1 MRKRYLYI
9 LLFAFPGLF
18 VSLLLAFAVTGA
30 AAGILW
36 IYVFGDEPWSASSEI
51 LLPVLFIV
59 SFLLVWITSMALGY
73 STGKRL
79 EHEKTLSSRHILVSS
94 GVTVAL
100 ILLIVL
106 HQWSVGNLGQPSD
119 GVRCSAFCTEK
130 GYSGSGM
137 PPKNSGERIC
147 SCYND
152 TGKEA
157 VKVSMDSIAPDD

>member
-18 VSLLLAFAVTGA
+18 ISLLLAFAVTGA

-36 IYVFGDEPWSASSEI
+36 IYVFGDAPWSASSEI

-59 SFLLVWITSMALGY
+59 SFLLAWITSMALGY

-79 EHEKTLSSRHILVSS
+79 EHEKTLNSCHILVSS

-100 ILLIVL
+100 LLFIVL

-119 GVRCSAFCTEK
+119 GVRCSAICREK

-137 PPKNSGERIC
+137 PPKASGDRAC
-147 SCYND
+147 SCYDN

-157 VKVSMDSIAPDD
+157 VKFPVDSIATGD